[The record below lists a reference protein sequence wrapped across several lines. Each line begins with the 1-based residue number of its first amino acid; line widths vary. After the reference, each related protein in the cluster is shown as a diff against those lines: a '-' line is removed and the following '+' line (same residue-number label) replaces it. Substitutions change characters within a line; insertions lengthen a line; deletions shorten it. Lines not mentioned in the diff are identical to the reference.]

1 MCKQFYFNNDYIH
14 IEVRVIPLTTTLHKI
29 IHDFRLESVWSVFTR
44 GTNFEEAL
52 DACVLIENLCY
63 CHRLHKLDKAYRKIT
78 MQSES
83 TVSLKLRSTI
93 LFLTEIESWW
103 NNQHQYLIPP
113 QSECDIGNWLF
124 ICKLELS
131 ECKCT

>member
-1 MCKQFYFNNDYIH
+1 MCKQFYFNKWLYTHRSQSNPPYHNSSQNYPWLQVGIRMECFHTGHRFWRSFGCLCADW
-14 IEVRVIPLTTTLHKI
+14 EPLLLPQTPQTGRSLQ
-29 IHDFRLESVWSVFTR
+29 
-44 GTNFEEAL
+44 
-52 DACVLIENLCY
+52 ENN
-63 CHRLHKLDKAYRKIT
+63 
-78 MQSES
+78 QSES

-103 NNQHQYLIPP
+103 NNQHQYIIPP